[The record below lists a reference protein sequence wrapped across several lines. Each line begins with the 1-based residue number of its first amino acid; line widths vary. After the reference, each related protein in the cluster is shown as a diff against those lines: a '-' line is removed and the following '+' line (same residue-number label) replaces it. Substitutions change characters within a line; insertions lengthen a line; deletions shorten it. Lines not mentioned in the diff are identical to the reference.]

1 MPENNNNLAYKVE
14 NKRKGVLG
22 TLEGVCADC
31 IKATR
36 NGRLY
41 PDAVWQTAFNDPI
54 VKEHFQCGGIFGQLG
69 HPKEDQTENEE
80 FNSIAICM
88 PDPPKKGPDGKLR
101 GRWDILDTPNGRIL
115 KCLCD
120 YGYKI
125 GISSRANGDVEEDWD
140 GNESVVPD
148 TFQFKAFDAVLLPAV
163 KEARL
168 NLVTES
174 FDDTKDKLRKALKE
188 SIDSSDD
195 VDKAVML
202 KTLED
207 LGIDYIESSENKEDN
222 VVDNDELENDVAVED
237 GMELVSSL
245 QAALKEIDDLK
256 TQLFDLNE
264 KLSVSDAKELRF
276 QNQISKLKEALEKS
290 KGPSNVAQA
299 TKNQLLSLKE
309 QVEKLVVENQ
319 RQKKLTESY
328 KNKLT
333 KISDSKT
340 QLTESVNNSDRVIH
354 SLQDK
359 IQSLNESLEAEKSA
373 NKDIV
378 ESLKQ
383 ELTVLKQDSQVKN
396 SRYTKQL
403 KESQKVIKQYKNLA
417 KMAVDKYIDCVSTG
431 LGISASDVKTRLT
444 EPYSFEQID
453 SVCESLRGYNLNISR
468 LPFQLNNI
476 KEVSMKENLQ
486 QRAITNPDD
495 VVDSSI
501 LEFI

>member
-1 MPENNNNLAYKVE
+1 MPESNNNLAYKVE

-148 TFQFKAFDAVLLPAV
+148 TFQFKAFDAVLLPAL

-174 FDDTKDKLRKALKE
+174 FDNTKDKLRKALKE

-222 VVDNDELENDVAVED
+222 VANNDELENDVAVDD

-290 KGPSNVAQA
+290 KGSSNVAKA
-299 TKNQLLSLKE
+299 T
-309 QVEKLVVENQ
+309 
-319 RQKKLTESY
+319 
-328 KNKLT
+328 
-333 KISDSKT
+333 
-340 QLTESVNNSDRVIH
+340 
-354 SLQDK
+354 
-359 IQSLNESLEAEKSA
+359 
-373 NKDIV
+373 
-378 ESLKQ
+378 
-383 ELTVLKQDSQVKN
+383 
-396 SRYTKQL
+396 
-403 KESQKVIKQYKNLA
+403 
-417 KMAVDKYIDCVSTG
+417 
-431 LGISASDVKTRLT
+431 
-444 EPYSFEQID
+444 
-453 SVCESLRGYNLNISR
+453 
-468 LPFQLNNI
+468 
-476 KEVSMKENLQ
+476 
-486 QRAITNPDD
+486 
-495 VVDSSI
+495 
-501 LEFI
+501 

>member
-1 MPENNNNLAYKVE
+1 MPESNNNLAYKVE

-88 PDPPKKGPDGKLR
+88 PDPPKKGTDGKLR

-140 GNESVVPD
+140 GNESVVPE

-174 FDDTKDKLRKALKE
+174 FDENKNRLKKALKE

-207 LGIDYIESSENKEDN
+207 LGIDYIESSETNED
-222 VVDNDELENDVAVED
+222 VVDSELDNDVAVND
-237 GMELVSSL
+237 GMDLVSDL
-245 QAALKEIDDLK
+245 QAALKEVDDLK

-264 KLSVSDAKELRF
+264 KFSVSNAKELRL

-290 KGPSNVAQA
+290 KGFSNVAKA

-359 IQSLNESLEAEKSA
+359 IQSLNESLEAEKST

-396 SRYTKQL
+396 SQYTKQL